1 MLSLHHVSH
10 SLPLLRCRPIASS
23 SQQQHEQHQQH
34 IASNRIRVLS
44 FAQHSPLLRRAH
56 HYHHPRLV
64 VAVAAGAATEEEG
77 GGSGRRRRRRGVRM
91 AAASTSPQNTGT
103 AESTISFEP
112 PGKGEKRTPL
122 EMTHLEVCVC
132 VCVCLSLSLSE
143 MSLKNLVC
151 RREEERCRSG
161 DESCTKSPSLS
172 LCVI

>member
-1 MLSLHHVSH
+1 
-10 SLPLLRCRPIASS
+10 
-23 SQQQHEQHQQH
+23 
-34 IASNRIRVLS
+34 
-44 FAQHSPLLRRAH
+44 
-56 HYHHPRLV
+56 
-64 VAVAAGAATEEEG
+64 
-77 GGSGRRRRRRGVRM
+77 M

-132 VCVCLSLSLSE
+132 VCVSLSLSLSE

>member
-1 MLSLHHVSH
+1 MACLHACSKGMLSLPHVIH

-64 VAVAAGAATEEEG
+64 VAVAAAAAGAATEEEG

-91 AAASTSPQNTGT
+91 AAASTSPQSTGT
-103 AESTISFEP
+103 AESAISFEP
-112 PGKGEKRTPL
+112 PGMGKTRTPL
-122 EMTHLEVCVC
+122 EMTHLEVCR
-132 VCVCLSLSLSE
+132 SLSL
-143 MSLKNLVC
+143 
-151 RREEERCRSG
+151 
-161 DESCTKSPSLS
+161 PLS
-172 LCVI
+172 L

>member
-1 MLSLHHVSH
+1 
-10 SLPLLRCRPIASS
+10 
-23 SQQQHEQHQQH
+23 
-34 IASNRIRVLS
+34 
-44 FAQHSPLLRRAH
+44 
-56 HYHHPRLV
+56 LV
-64 VAVAAGAATEEEG
+64 VAVAAGAATEEED

-132 VCVCLSLSLSE
+132 VCVCVSLSLSLSLSE

-161 DESCTKSPSLS
+161 DESCTRSPSLS